1 MVQLSIPKSLEEEED
16 KIQLAIP
23 KNVESDVLKGSV
35 INIEEFDDTGNEKKT
50 LFEKTKEVFKKD
62 KEPEFE
68 DPILKAIYDVEKQ
81 YSYDNI
87 FEGYYD
93 QVLKKT
99 YAGAAKDVAQS
110 TIDFTN
116 YIAKKFPNV
125 DDNIIDTKLVKIP
138 EPNYFGGTLSR
149 DIIGFIFPYAGI
161 TKTGS
166 ALKIPE
172 AKSKI
177 SKSFRILTKGG
188 LAEQFAF
195 SPYEERLSTLVETY
209 KDGKFS
215 NSVTEFLAAVDTDN
229 EDEARAKMFLEGSLI
244 GIPLE
249 VLGWAVRGG
258 KVKANTANATETS
271 TTKIDTSDIPVIKK
285 LSNENVINLN
295 SNADEITALKNELKE
310 LKKIKIPKKIITR
323 TVNGKKVKTTITDES
338 IALDKANKI
347 AVIVNKLK
355 PLEIEETILNNTIKS
370 SDQADINKK
379 LGDKP
384 RTLEGKKLPDEI
396 TKPSLNF
403 KINNRVTKAAE
414 ELLVSGKVKRNPNIQ
429 INEQIADLI
438 FTGRI
443 DDDVFQ
449 SILKRNNVSLKE
461 FAKFFSENASDA
473 GRTLN
478 SLSIIQAKI
487 NKIDGTTGSNV
498 AWKKALD
505 DGTEDALDKGSAGF
519 LKKLDNVRRG
529 LMVTQIATAM
539 RNFQS
544 QSIRQGL
551 AVLEETFDKAL
562 QTLYRVVAPNG
573 KIIRKVDPIN
583 AFSGFVNIYRQF
595 NPLYFKKVKRDVSD
609 ILSSFPKEEDRLFLR
624 FSSDVVAN
632 SKGKGIIKGLEKATN
647 LLNIV
652 NKFQEFI
659 TRRSVFQARLNNL
672 ILNNPDFY
680 GGKNLK
686 QIINDGQVN
695 IIRKSEVAQAV
706 DAALEITFAKNFNKY
721 KGGYEAFAG
730 SFINFVNKIPFSFS
744 LAIPFPRFMMN
755 SLRFHFDF
763 SPLGFLNFLSRSELS
778 ALAKGDTSKI
788 SRAVLGTAM
797 LYTAYQ
803 IRHKPYAGEK
813 WYELKIGDKTFDT
826 RAYNPFAAYL
836 FVADLVKRHK
846 EGTIRGLDL
855 KGFASVFLGTRAG
868 TGLYLIDKLID
879 AFSGEKAD
887 ANPEEI
893 VAQIGGNVL
902 STFLTPLQTYLDFAA
917 ENNPELGIVRTTR
930 EDPFYGQIKKKIS
943 PEELPPL
950 YSATSIEFTKD
961 GFPVAK
967 TIRREAPRFRQLTGF
982 TIIPEK
988 NAAEK
993 EFDRLGFLPREIF
1006 RSTGIYE
1013 LDKAIK
1019 MELAP
1024 VIAMGVSNFVESD
1037 VYKNLN
1043 NTQKTYLLK
1052 SILTQVKSDVMQSVR
1067 NNTDIVPY
1075 ILEYDLNN
1083 IPNDKKK
1090 LIIDALGEDLFKQ
1103 IKETYL
1109 DKNKTKENKVKLKV
1123 PESLN

>member
-1 MVQLSIPKSLEEEED
+1 MVQLSIPKSLEKEED
-16 KIQLAIP
+16 KIKLVIP
-23 KNVESDVLKGSV
+23 KNIESDVLKGSV
-35 INIEEFDDTGNEKKT
+35 INIEEFDDTGNEKKS
-50 LFEKTKEVFKKD
+50 LLQKTKDILKKKEEPVFD
-62 KEPEFE
+62 

-99 YAGAAKDVAQS
+99 YVGAAKDVAQS

-116 YIAKKFPNV
+116 YIAKNFPNV
-125 DDNIIDTKLVKIP
+125 DNNIIDTKLVKIP

-149 DIIGFIFPYAGI
+149 DLIGFIFPYAGV
-161 TKTGS
+161 TKAGS
-166 ALKIPE
+166 VVKIPE
-172 AKSKI
+172 AKSKL

-195 SPYEERLSTLVETY
+195 SPYEQRLSTLVETY

-215 NSVTEFLAAVDTDN
+215 NAVTEYLAAVDTDN

-258 KVKANTANATETS
+258 KVKTNTANATETS
-271 TTKIDTSDIPVIKK
+271 TIKIDTSDVPVIKK
-285 LSNENVINLN
+285 LSDEKIINL
-295 SNADEITALKNELKE
+295 SSKADEIAALKNELKE
-310 LKKIKIPKKIITR
+310 VKKIKVPKEIITKTIKGKKI
-323 TVNGKKVKTTITDES
+323 KTTITDEAA
-338 IALDKANKI
+338 ALDKANKI
-347 AVIVNKLK
+347 AVITNKLK
-355 PLEIEETILNNTIKS
+355 PLELEETILNKTAKS
-370 SDQADINKK
+370 ADQADIKKK

-384 RTLEGKKLPDEI
+384 RTLEGKKLADEI
-396 TKPSLNF
+396 SKPSLNF

-449 SILKRNNVSLKE
+449 SILKRNKITLKE
-461 FAKFFSENASDA
+461 FAEFFSANASDA

-478 SLSIIQAKI
+478 SLSIIQAKVNKI
-487 NKIDGTTGSNV
+487 NKVKGSNK

-519 LKKLDNVRRG
+519 LKKLDNIRRG

-539 RNFQS
+539 RNFES

-573 KIIRKVDPIN
+573 KIIRKADPIN
-583 AFSGFVNIYRQF
+583 AFGGFVNIFRQF
-595 NPLYFKKVKRDVSD
+595 NPFYFNKVRKDVSD

-632 SKGKGIIKGLEKATN
+632 SKGKGILKGLEKATN

-672 ILNNPDFY
+672 ILNNPNYY

-686 QIINDGQVN
+686 QIINDGQTN

-721 KGGYEAFAG
+721 GGAYEGFAA
-730 SFINFVNKIPFSFS
+730 SFINFVNKVPFSFS

-836 FVADLVKRHK
+836 FVADLLKRHK

-855 KGFASVFLGTRAG
+855 KGFASVFAGTRAG

-887 ANPEEI
+887 TDPGEI
-893 VAQIGGNVL
+893 AAQIGGNVL

-917 ENNPELGIVRTTR
+917 ENNPELGIVRDTR
-930 EDPFYGQIKKKIS
+930 DDPFWGQIKRKIS
-943 PEELPPL
+943 PIDLPPI
-950 YSATSIEFTKD
+950 YSATSIEYTKD
-961 GFPVAK
+961 GFPIAK
-967 TIRREAPRFRQLTGF
+967 TIRREEPRFRQLTGL

-1019 MELAP
+1019 MKLAP
-1024 VIAMGVSNFVESD
+1024 VIALKISQFVESN

-1043 NTQKTYLLK
+1043 NVQKTYVLK
-1052 SILTQVKSDVMQSVR
+1052 GVLKKYKADVMESVR
-1067 NNTDIVPY
+1067 SDTDIVPY
-1075 ILEYDLNN
+1075 VLEYDLNN

-1090 LIIDALGEDLFKQ
+1090 LIIDALGEDLFKEM
-1103 IKETYL
+1103 KEKFL
-1109 DKNKTKENKVKLKV
+1109 NKNKKSKTKIIIPKNIQ
-1123 PESLN
+1123 

>member
-16 KIQLAIP
+16 KIKLAIP

-35 INIEEFDDTGNEKKT
+35 INIEEFDDTGNEKKS
-50 LFEKTKEVFKKD
+50 LFQKTKDIFKK
-62 KEPEFE
+62 KEEPEFE
-68 DPILKAIYDVEKQ
+68 DPILKAIYDIEKQ

-149 DIIGFIFPYAGI
+149 DIIGFIFPYAGV
-161 TKTGS
+161 TKAGS
-166 ALKIPE
+166 ILKIPE

-215 NSVTEFLAAVDTDN
+215 NSVTEFLAAVGTDN

-249 VLGWAVRGG
+249 VLGWALRGG
-258 KVKANTANATETS
+258 KVKTNTANATETS

-285 LSNENVINLN
+285 LSDENIINLN

-310 LKKIKIPKKIITR
+310 LKKIKVPKKIITR
-323 TVNGKKVKTTITDES
+323 TVNGKKVKTTITDET

-355 PLEIEETILNNTIKS
+355 PLEIEETILNKTVKS

-672 ILNNPDFY
+672 ILNNPSFY

-943 PEELPPL
+943 PEDLPPL
-950 YSATSIEFTKD
+950 YSATSIEFTKY

-967 TIRREAPRFRQLTGF
+967 TIRREEPRFRQLTGL

-1024 VIAMGVSNFVESD
+1024 VIAIGVSNFVESD